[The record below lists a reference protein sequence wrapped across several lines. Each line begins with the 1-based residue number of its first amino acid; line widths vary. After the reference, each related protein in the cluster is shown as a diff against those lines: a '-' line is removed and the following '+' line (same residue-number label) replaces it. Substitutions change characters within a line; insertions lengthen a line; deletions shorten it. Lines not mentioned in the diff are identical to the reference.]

1 MRKLL
6 PVFLIVTCFA
16 SRAQE
21 PFRYKMQVDVAAGG
35 TLFHVPNSI
44 NVSGDPKIFGICMGL
59 DATVSVKGP
68 FSIGLS
74 FLHHQ
79 YATDGGGNENT
90 KFLEAKSNALQFI
103 AQYHLLDKKKINVCI
118 GSGFGVHGFDY
129 YRIDVLDSVQYKGHI
144 KLKGSAFLLNLQ
156 VRYYFIKNLAVFL
169 RPQMLIY
176 GGKLDE
182 YKINGTSP
190 DRVEGKRRE
199 DIVYS
204 FRGTSIQAGLSLR
217 F

>member
-6 PVFLIVTCFA
+6 PVFFAMSCFTI
-16 SRAQE
+16 SAQV
-21 PFRYKMQVDVAAGG
+21 PFKYKTQFDIAAGG

-44 NVSGDPKIFGICMGL
+44 NVNGDPKAFGICFGL

-74 FLHHQ
+74 FLHHE
-79 YATDGGGNENT
+79 YATDGGGNDNT
-90 KFLEAKSNALQFI
+90 KFLSAKSNALQFI
-103 AQYHLLDKKKINVCI
+103 ALYHLIDKKKINLCI
-118 GSGFGVHGFDY
+118 GTGVGVHGFSYD
-129 YRIDVLDSVQYKGHI
+129 RIDVLDSVQYTGHV

-156 VRYYFIKNLAVFL
+156 VRYYFIKNLAIFL
-169 RPQMLIY
+169 RPQCLIY

-182 YKINGTSP
+182 YKINGISP
-190 DRVEGKRRE
+190 DRVEGKKKE
-199 DIVYS
+199 DIIYS
-204 FRGTSIQAGLSLR
+204 FRGTSVQAGLSLR